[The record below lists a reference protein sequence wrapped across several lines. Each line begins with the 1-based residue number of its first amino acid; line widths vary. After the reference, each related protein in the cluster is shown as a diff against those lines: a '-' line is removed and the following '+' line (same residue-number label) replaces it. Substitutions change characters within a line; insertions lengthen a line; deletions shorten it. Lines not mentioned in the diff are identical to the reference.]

1 MTDSNL
7 TEKMS
12 LSITKAFKKTDF
24 FEKFERMRFYT
35 YSFIVFSSIIG
46 ISGLVMHYLNTNAM
60 IENFNNLNRAK
71 KDISNDIDLKNDLL
85 NKKLEEKIN
94 ELENKILALLNEQT
108 VMLNDVANLSIVE
121 KKEVVSRATS
131 VSSFISEL
139 APKKNESMV
148 SDEGWHLSEKD
159 ESLDNVNYVNDVNND
174 DEIMNECYDSI
185 PLNNFKKVTGL
196 KGWLF

>member
-1 MTDSNL
+1 MTDTNL

-12 LSITKAFKKTDF
+12 LSLTKVIKKTNF
-24 FEKFERMRFYT
+24 FEKFEKMRFYT

-46 ISGLVMHYLNTNAM
+46 ISGLLIHYYNTNAM
-60 IENFNNLNRAK
+60 IENFNTFNK
-71 KDISNDIDLKNDLL
+71 IKTEIDVKNDNY
-85 NKKLEEKIN
+85 NKKIEDKIT
-94 ELENKILALLNEQT
+94 ELENKILASLEKQTAIIINLPLLN
-108 VMLNDVANLSIVE
+108 IE
-121 KKEVVSRATS
+121 KKDIMSRSTS
-131 VSSFISEL
+131 MSSFISDMT
-139 APKKNESMV
+139 PKKNDSMV

-159 ESLDNVNYVNDVNND
+159 ESTDNVNYVNDVIND